1 MAGCALAS
9 AAWVTASAEEEGQR
23 EALFKQ
29 DQVQVICVIGPPLCG
44 KATQIQRMAKYFD
57 ALPLGAEDDI
67 FSEVALGTVGGSH
80 LRLLINGWPKS
91 DREASWLEQELCPI
105 TTFVYINVD
114 PDSAVK
120 RTSERAVYAVKTGHR
135 LFHTISDDM
144 IDDFKKRGKLI
155 EVNGNQ
161 SLEDTWLEIRTKLSD
176 TLKDSGK
183 QGGK

>member
-1 MAGCALAS
+1 MY
-9 AAWVTASAEEEGQR
+9 EQ
-23 EALFKQ
+23 
-29 DQVQVICVIGPPLCG
+29 
-44 KATQIQRMAKYFD
+44 
-57 ALPLGAEDDI
+57 PLGAEDDI

-91 DREASWLEQELCPI
+91 DREASWLEQEVGSLLSLLLTYLSDLRSDLTVSQLCPI

-155 EVNGNQ
+155 EV
-161 SLEDTWLEIRTKLSD
+161 SPSI
-176 TLKDSGK
+176 DSIGCCAVV
-183 QGGK
+183 QDSRDFCLVCAGQRQPVTRRHLA